1 MSELAIN
8 GSVGPVIPASA
19 ETLLRFQPG
28 RQDGEE
34 ERAGEPVY
42 LLAAPTEKLKRAYQ
56 AALTTRGFKYPS
68 DAELMSEIRVW
79 LDDMREVHERD
90 PEQGITE
97 ATFDRRMTDLERFH
111 ERQVQVLEDARRKIQ
126 AMAAAAKDG
135 GADDTALTA
144 IASERLGR
152 ADQLIVDRYQ
162 QLRRLAS
169 EHCPGVQAMEQQR
182 LRYVEAYQHV
192 AACVA
197 LRGWEGRVGDVVV
210 VGTEASAATMA
221 QLDDAT
227 QEQIGTYWREQST
240 LTEAQ
245 KKTSALPPPSPT
257 IPTTTP
263 EAGSSHPS
271 STDAAGD
278 SRPSRA
284 TKSGT
289 KSTTPTR
296 VT

>member
-1 MSELAIN
+1 MSEHAIN

-28 RQDGEE
+28 RADGEE
-34 ERAGEPVY
+34 EHAGEPVY

-56 AALTTRGFKYPS
+56 AALTARGFKYPS

-79 LDDMREVHERD
+79 LDDMREVHEQD

-111 ERQVQVLEDARRKIQ
+111 ERQVQVLEDARRKIK
-126 AMAAAAKDG
+126 ALSEAAKDG
-135 GADDTALTA
+135 ADDAAVTA
-144 IASERLGR
+144 ITSEKLSRT
-152 ADQLIVDRYQ
+152 DQLVVDRYQ

-182 LRYVEAYQHV
+182 VRYVEAYQQV
-192 AACVA
+192 AAAVA
-197 LRGWEGRVGDVVV
+197 LRGWEGREGDVIVH
-210 VGTEASAATMA
+210 GTEASAATMA
-221 QLDDAT
+221 QLDEDT
-227 QEQIGTYWREQST
+227 QTQIGAHWREQSM

-245 KKTSALPPPSPT
+245 KKTSVLPPPSPT

-263 EAGSSHPS
+263 EAGSSRPS
-271 STDAAGD
+271 STDAVAD
-278 SRPSRA
+278 SPRSRA